1 MDKIIKESPNGEDR
15 FCIEY
20 SKDFNTFKFNDNPY
34 HQEKAEIFR
43 TIFAV
48 EKKLSTLMNKMM
60 KKRNFEI

>member
-48 EKKLSTLMNKMM
+48 EKKTFNIDEQNDE
-60 KKRNFEI
+60 KKEF